1 MVANTMQGQQFW
13 RRAVRE
19 RCHSQSKR
27 KRGEI
32 EKNGPP
38 CTHYVMVMGK
48 AAVVHLV
55 TILSIII
62 IAIDCH
68 SPGTV
73 QFEALSRC
81 LSHRSEAIFGAPPLP
96 HFSTKTLLARAGR
109 GISGQC
115 AAMDTEERREGATHG
130 LLISFDSMLSVGRTS
145 GFLIISVA

>member
-1 MVANTMQGQQFW
+1 M
-13 RRAVRE
+13 
-19 RCHSQSKR
+19 
-27 KRGEI
+27 RGATVNVKENAGKLK
-32 EKNGPP
+32 KNGPP

-55 TILSIII
+55 TILSIIT

-81 LSHRSEAIFGAPPLP
+81 LSHRSEAIFGAPPELP

-115 AAMDTEERREGATHG
+115 AAMDTEERREGAMHG